1 MIDLVTQFKDRR
13 PGARPAAARLG
24 LRGARRGGAPMLPC
38 PIARR
43 RVNTAYR
50 AGVTSVEKPVPRGA
64 APIWHPISRPSRRIR
79 FRLGGKD
86 NLLQIGW
93 A

>member
-43 RVNTAYR
+43 RVNTA
-50 AGVTSVEKPVPRGA
+50 VTGPGLRRGPRGA
-64 APIWHPISRPSRRIR
+64 AAGTDPWRSDLSAVPKNSVQVRGQR
-79 FRLGGKD
+79 
-86 NLLQIGW
+86 
-93 A
+93 

>member
-43 RVNTAYR
+43 RVNYLIPLTGPGPGLR
-50 AGVTSVEKPVPRGA
+50 AAGRGTDLASDLSAVPKNSVQVRGQ
-64 APIWHPISRPSRRIR
+64 R
-79 FRLGGKD
+79 
-86 NLLQIGW
+86 
-93 A
+93 

>member
-50 AGVTSVEKPVPRGA
+50 AGVTWAAGRGT
-64 APIWHPISRPSRRIR
+64 PIPGDPISRPSRRIR

>member
-38 PIARR
+38 PIARLGALIPLTGPGLR
-43 RVNTAYR
+43 GPRR
-50 AGVTSVEKPVPRGA
+50 AGRGTDPWRSDLSAVPKNSVQVRGQ
-64 APIWHPISRPSRRIR
+64 R
-79 FRLGGKD
+79 
-86 NLLQIGW
+86 
-93 A
+93 

>member
-38 PIARR
+38 PIARLGALT
-43 RVNTAYR
+43 TAYR
-50 AGVTSVEKPVPRGA
+50 AGVTWAAGRGTD
-64 APIWHPISRPSRRIR
+64 PCGDPISRPSRRIR

>member
-38 PIARR
+38 PIARLGALIPLTGPGSY
-43 RVNTAYR
+43 V
-50 AGVTSVEKPVPRGA
+50 GRGA
-64 APIWHPISRPSRRIR
+64 RHRSLAIRSLGRPEEFGS
-79 FRLGGKD
+79 G
-86 NLLQIGW
+86 
-93 A
+93 

>member
-13 PGARPAAARLG
+13 PGARPAAARLV

-50 AGVTSVEKPVPRGA
+50 AGVTWAAGRGTDPWRSDLSAVPKNSVQVRGQ
-64 APIWHPISRPSRRIR
+64 R
-79 FRLGGKD
+79 
-86 NLLQIGW
+86 
-93 A
+93 